1 MRFPAKIMTFM
12 FITVILLTGFEI
24 LSYDENYSM
33 PIARLTY
40 SDTYLTHM
48 DGPDWIVPLIDR
60 VQEKD
65 DSHILLLG
73 DSVGRQMFIDLA
85 DLNDEVCVAPAIAPF
100 TMCGQYVLTKLYLEN
115 HPGATDVYLVM
126 VPMGDVNTDFNIEY
140 AYQYVVMPL
149 VETGKLDM
157 LDERT
162 TDELKYIFGNFFMD
176 GRVVRRIDDSGL
188 NRKLYLNYIKK
199 YAANDY
205 PHTLEESVY
214 VSYLKKTAALCEEKN
229 VRFHLLP
236 APVPDMDEYHDIA
249 EEKAPSIFSGTGLDK
264 MFPDYFEHVC
274 YYPPEMFQD
283 GVHFGGIYE
292 DQANYNRVIEEMY
305 GYSGLLE
312 DLKLE

>member
-33 PIARLTY
+33 PIARLTC
-40 SDTYLTHM
+40 SDTFLTHM
-48 DGPDWIVPLIDR
+48 DGPDWIVPLIEK
-60 VQEKD
+60 VQKKD
-65 DSHILLLG
+65 HSRILLLG

-85 DLNDEVCVAPAIAPF
+85 DINKDVCVATAIAPF
-100 TMCGQYVLTKLYLEN
+100 TMCGQYILTRLYLDN
-115 HPGATDVYLVM
+115 HPKATDVYLVM
-126 VPMGDVNTDFNIEY
+126 VPMDDVSTDFNIEY

-149 VETGKLDM
+149 VETDKLDM
-157 LDERT
+157 LDDRT
-162 TDELKYIFGNFFMD
+162 IDELEYIFGSFFMKEN
-176 GRVVRRIDDSGL
+176 VVSKIDASGL
-188 NRKLYLNYIKK
+188 NRKLYLNYIKD

-214 VSYLKKTAALCEEKN
+214 VSYLKKTADLCEERG

-236 APVPDMDEYHDIA
+236 APLPDMDVYHEIVT
-249 EEKAPSIFSGTGLDK
+249 EKAPVYFGQTGLDDL
-264 MFPDYFEHVC
+264 FPDYFERVR
-274 YYPPEMFQD
+274 YYPEEMFPD

-292 DQANYNRVIEEMY
+292 SQDNYNKVIREMY

-312 DLKLE
+312 NLVLE